1 MCKDVDDFEDMLQA
15 RLLGYDSEYSFAVE
29 ITTGGSE
36 SRYRF
41 VRTDPSTKLIH
52 IKLWTKLHFSAASTP
67 EHPNL
72 GIYDWVEYADLLKCF
87 IEPGG
92 SHGIPDEAFC
102 ETDLR
107 IPRDQDPW
115 WIALDARG
123 HSHGPPPAYDVR
135 YPRFRGPGPRVP
147 ALPRKPNHLP

>member
-52 IKLWTKLHFSAASTP
+52 IKLWTKLQFSAASTP

-72 GIYDWVEYADLLKCF
+72 GIYD
-87 IEPGG
+87 
-92 SHGIPDEAFC
+92 
-102 ETDLR
+102 
-107 IPRDQDPW
+107 
-115 WIALDARG
+115 
-123 HSHGPPPAYDVR
+123 
-135 YPRFRGPGPRVP
+135 
-147 ALPRKPNHLP
+147 